1 MNSAASLVSGL
12 IAAGYLT
19 AGLFFLRFARQ
30 ADDRLFTFFAI
41 AFWLLAV
48 QRIALTLFTPGD
60 NATIAL
66 YGLRAFAFIII
77 LYAIFDKNRKSPTD

>member
-1 MNSAASLVSGL
+1 MNGGAQLVSGL

-30 ADDRLFTFFAI
+30 AGDRLFTFFAI

-48 QRIALTLFTPGD
+48 QRIALTLFASND
-60 NATIAL
+60 SASIAF
-66 YGLRAFAFIII
+66 YGMRAFAFILI
-77 LYAIFDKNRKSPTD
+77 LYAIFDKNRKSPA